1 MNVVTLHAANPGP
14 MTGSG
19 NWTYLVPGPRPL
31 LVDAGVGH
39 TGHLDH
45 VFAAAP
51 DGPGEVAVTHAHPD
65 HISGAPA
72 LHRRAPAAR
81 FRKMP
86 WPEADAGYDVPW
98 EALVDGQVLETGEG
112 PLTVVHTPGHAPDH
126 VVLWHEASRTAFT
139 GDLLV
144 RGSTVVIPASRGGVL
159 ADYLRSLHRLAALAP
174 RLALPA
180 HGPVIDDPLPV
191 IDGYLAHRRDRERQV
206 LEALAGGAATIPAI
220 VARLYTGLHPA
231 LVAMA
236 EESVLAH
243 LVLLESDARAVRDGA
258 TWRLG

>member
-1 MNVVTLHAANPGP
+1 M
-14 MTGSG
+14 
-19 NWTYLVPGPRPL
+19 YKR
-31 LVDAGVGH
+31 
-39 TGHLDH
+39 
-45 VFAAAP
+45 
-51 DGPGEVAVTHAHPD
+51 
-65 HISGAPA
+65 
-72 LHRRAPAAR
+72 
-81 FRKMP
+81 
-86 WPEADAGYDVPW
+86 
-98 EALVDGQVLETGEG
+98 Q
-112 PLTVVHTPGHAPDH
+112 
-126 VVLWHEASRTAFT
+126 
-139 GDLLV
+139 
-144 RGSTVVIPASRGGVL
+144 L

>member
-19 NWTYLVPGPRPL
+19 NWTYVVPGSRAL
-31 LVDAGVGH
+31 LIDAGVGH
-39 TGHLDH
+39 ASHLDR
-45 VFAAAP
+45 VFEAAP
-51 DGPGEVAVTHAHPD
+51 AGPAEVIVTHAHPD

-81 FRKMP
+81 FHKVP
-86 WPEADAGYDVPW
+86 WPEADAAYNVPW
-98 EALVDGQVLETGEG
+98 VALTDGQVLETGEG

-126 VVLWHEASRTAFT
+126 VVLWHEATRTAFT

-174 RLALPA
+174 LRALPA
-180 HGPVIDDPLPV
+180 HGPVIDDPLAV

-206 LEALAGGAATIPAI
+206 LEALAGGPATIPAI
-220 VARLYTGLHPA
+220 VGRLYTGLHPA

-243 LVLLESDARAVRDGA
+243 LVMLESAARAVRDGA